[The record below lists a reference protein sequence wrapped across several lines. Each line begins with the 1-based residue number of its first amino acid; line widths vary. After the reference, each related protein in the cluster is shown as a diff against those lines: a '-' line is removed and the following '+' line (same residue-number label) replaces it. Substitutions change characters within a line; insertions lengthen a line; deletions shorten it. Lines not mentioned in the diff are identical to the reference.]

1 MFGYIARRL
10 VQLVFV
16 LIGVSIIT
24 FLIMFLIPGDPAYLL
39 AGKNATPERVQQIR
53 VKPASTGR
61 STSSTSSSSD
71 ASPTVISASRTSSS
85 GRSAAC

>member
-39 AGKNATPERVQQIR
+39 AGKNATPR
-53 VKPASTGR
+53 ASPR
-61 STSSTSSSSD
+61 SASSS
-71 ASPTVISASRTSSS
+71 V
-85 GRSAAC
+85 

>member
-39 AGKNATPERVQQIR
+39 AGKNATPRVWR
-53 VKPASTGR
+53 R
-61 STSSTSSSSD
+61 SGSSL
-71 ASPTVISASRTSSS
+71 
-85 GRSAAC
+85 G